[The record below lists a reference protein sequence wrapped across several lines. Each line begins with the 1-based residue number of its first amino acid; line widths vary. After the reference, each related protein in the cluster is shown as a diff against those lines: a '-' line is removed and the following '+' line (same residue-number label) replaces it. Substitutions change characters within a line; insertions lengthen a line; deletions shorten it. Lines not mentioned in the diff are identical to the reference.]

1 MKRGIYIILLILVLQ
16 GQLCAQSG
24 HAQPQALSLE
34 EAVQFAMKHNKEL
47 QASELNIELR
57 KKMIT
62 ESISQGLPQVNAS
75 LDYSTN
81 FGREMDFGGNASI
94 KMEDRS
100 SLGVSVSQLLFN
112 GQWIVGLKTS
122 KIAKAV
128 SEQQVD
134 INAQTIKENVYNTYY
149 TILVTQRLVEILEN
163 NLANM
168 SQIMEHTLNMYKAG
182 TVEET
187 DADQIRITVGQLK
200 NNLLSMERTL
210 DVNYNLMRIQLGL
223 QAGTPLELT
232 DSLDTFLGTD
242 GLLALASKDFDIN
255 SNLDYQLTLTQEK
268 LQEKMVALQK
278 WAFAPSINA
287 SYSYQYLI
295 KKGGFGSIPHTASV
309 TMSIPVFSGL
319 QRKALLDQEKITLEQ
334 TLINKSLLEDNLKLQ
349 EEQYKFDL
357 KNALE
362 NYNLQKD
369 NVAVAQKVLESYRNK
384 YKVGTISSL
393 DLTQANNNYLE
404 AENNY
409 TSACLTLLEAQTQ
422 LLKLFNELK

>member
-1 MKRGIYIILLILVLQ
+1 
-16 GQLCAQSG
+16 
-24 HAQPQALSLE
+24 
-34 EAVQFAMKHNKEL
+34 
-47 QASELNIELR
+47 
-57 KKMIT
+57 
-62 ESISQGLPQVNAS
+62 
-75 LDYSTN
+75 
-81 FGREMDFGGNASI
+81 
-94 KMEDRS
+94 
-100 SLGVSVSQLLFN
+100 
-112 GQWIVGLKTS
+112 
-122 KIAKAV
+122 
-128 SEQQVD
+128 
-134 INAQTIKENVYNTYY
+134 
-149 TILVTQRLVEILEN
+149 
-163 NLANM
+163 
-168 SQIMEHTLNMYKAG
+168 
-182 TVEET
+182 
-187 DADQIRITVGQLK
+187 
-200 NNLLSMERTL
+200 
-210 DVNYNLMRIQLGL
+210 
-223 QAGTPLELT
+223 
-232 DSLDTFLGTD
+232 
-242 GLLALASKDFDIN
+242 
-255 SNLDYQLTLTQEK
+255 
-268 LQEKMVALQK
+268 MVALQK

>member
-1 MKRGIYIILLILVLQ
+1 
-16 GQLCAQSG
+16 
-24 HAQPQALSLE
+24 
-34 EAVQFAMKHNKEL
+34 
-47 QASELNIELR
+47 
-57 KKMIT
+57 MIT

>member
-1 MKRGIYIILLILVLQ
+1 MKRGIYIISLSET
-16 GQLCAQSG
+16 A
-24 HAQPQALSLE
+24 ALSLE

-47 QASELNIELR
+47 QASELDIELR

>member
-1 MKRGIYIILLILVLQ
+1 MKRGIYIISLILVLQ
-16 GQLCAQSG
+16 GQLYAQSG

-47 QASELNIELR
+47 QASELDIELR

-295 KKGGFGSIPHTASV
+295 KRGGFGSIPHTASV

>member
-1 MKRGIYIILLILVLQ
+1 
-16 GQLCAQSG
+16 
-24 HAQPQALSLE
+24 
-34 EAVQFAMKHNKEL
+34 
-47 QASELNIELR
+47 
-57 KKMIT
+57 
-62 ESISQGLPQVNAS
+62 
-75 LDYSTN
+75 
-81 FGREMDFGGNASI
+81 
-94 KMEDRS
+94 
-100 SLGVSVSQLLFN
+100 
-112 GQWIVGLKTS
+112 
-122 KIAKAV
+122 
-128 SEQQVD
+128 
-134 INAQTIKENVYNTYY
+134 
-149 TILVTQRLVEILEN
+149 
-163 NLANM
+163 
-168 SQIMEHTLNMYKAG
+168 
-182 TVEET
+182 
-187 DADQIRITVGQLK
+187 
-200 NNLLSMERTL
+200 MERTL